1 MNEGWYLMSV
11 ADLETELARWRGE
24 DRPPSS
30 ALALTIEQALEYR
43 ESGNLPDDLGR
54 TLRLVLR
61 VDSASDVASLDEKRL
76 VYEPDFMRAPAWR
89 REGSRPV
96 NVVPLLPEGGLE
108 PSPARAWWDDPEMAE
123 LEAQWRRSGK
133 VAGVKV
139 PAELRSF
146 VYKTAVLLRRGGVE
160 VSVQTISDSLA
171 RWLSPSQAAE
181 IRVALENENSAEAG
195 G

>member
-1 MNEGWYLMSV
+1 MSV

-24 DRPPSS
+24 DRPPSHAVS
-30 ALALTIEQALEYR
+30 LTIEQALEYR
-43 ESGNLPDDLGR
+43 ERGNLPDDLGR

-61 VDSASDVASLDEKRL
+61 VDSASDIASLDEKRL
-76 VYEPDFMRAPAWR
+76 AYEPDFMRAPAWR

-96 NVVPLLPEGGLE
+96 NVVPLLPEGGVD
-108 PSPARAWWDDPEMAE
+108 PSPPRAWWEDPEMAD
-123 LEAQWRRSGK
+123 LEAEWRRSGS

-146 VYKTAVLLRRGGVE
+146 VYKTVVLLQKGGVE

-171 RWLSPSQAAE
+171 RWLSPTQAAE
-181 IRVALENENSAEAG
+181 IRVALEDANRPAASG
-195 G
+195 